1 MKEANR
7 PGKPPFKHIAQR
19 LNLMGNGAAIVL
31 PVVTDLDG
39 KIERGLVCEPA
50 VRTAPQCEYIL
61 KRYSVR
67 RFEREDVGDRPFLT
81 VHDCGLAG
89 PVSQQ
94 AKIILYVAHFGGQS
108 SIEVDRPREAACRS
122 RHHRSNKRTA
132 GK

>member
-39 KIERGLVCEPA
+39 KIERGLVGEPV
-50 VRTAPQCEYIL
+50 VRTAPPSEYLL

-67 RFEREDVGDRPFLT
+67 RFEREDVGDPPFIS
-81 VHDCGLAG
+81 VHDCGIAG
-89 PVSQQ
+89 PASPKR
-94 AKIILYVAHFGGQS
+94 KIIQYGAQLARQH
-108 SIEVDRPREAACRS
+108 
-122 RHHRSNKRTA
+122 
-132 GK
+132 